1 MQRDYKADK
10 KDYKNWCRRDDRA
23 IGIITSLLD
32 PTIKQTIGE
41 PTSSKALWDLLA
53 LNHKDEHAGLAAFFI
68 LRHIFDSRYE
78 PLKNGDS
85 KAQQA
90 AMLRHILDLTT
101 ENKKLGDDAFA
112 DSMMARIILMSLPRH
127 TTWETLTVS
136 LLQSEKLTV
145 KDVTTRLLGEA
156 GRIGSESSSTSPDQ
170 ALAAN
175 HSHEP
180 RSRSRL
186 HNSHMSRVNSKSTS
200 QPSLSQSSSTSKSR
214 CDYCRRPGHTEDD
227 CQTLKEDDEREERRA
242 RWKAKKESANIAGN
256 HSDSD
261 SDGERFPEFPDK
273 AYFGRMHVF

>member
-1 MQRDYKADK
+1 MSESYAYPKTTANDLLLIPGLYSTWKPDAIGKLREAECWLITSGKEEKPDLPQRPASDATVTVQRDYKADK

-68 LRHIFDSRYE
+68 LRHIFDSRYK
-78 PLKNGDS
+78 PLENGDS

-90 AMLRHILDLTT
+90 VMLSHISDLTT

-200 QPSLSQSSSTSKSR
+200 QPSLSQSSSTSKSH
-214 CDYCRRPGHTEDD
+214 CDYC
-227 CQTLKEDDEREERRA
+227 
-242 RWKAKKESANIAGN
+242 
-256 HSDSD
+256 
-261 SDGERFPEFPDK
+261 
-273 AYFGRMHVF
+273 